1 MTVPTARTAPGASA
15 VPTAPTAPTALTVP
29 TASPAPAA
37 TPGTAASPLTVAVL
51 GGTGFVGTAV
61 SKALIDRGHT
71 VLAVARTPRPV
82 ADGARFVPL
91 DLAAA
96 RPDELAATLR
106 AHGVGAVVNA
116 AGGMWGLTEAQMVD
130 ANVTL
135 VAHLLEAVAALPGPV
150 RVVQLG
156 SVHEYGLAPLGTS
169 MTESYVPEP
178 VMPYGKLKLECSN
191 LVLDAA
197 ARGAVDGVVL
207 RVGNVVGAG
216 QPGHSLLG
224 VVAGRLLAARAAGHA
239 DLTFGA
245 LVSLRDFLPLT
256 DAAEAVAAAVTAP
269 AVAGQVVNIGTGHAH
284 NARQLVRMLIDASGI
299 PATLTEA
306 EAPGPETDWQQMGI
320 GKAADLLGWAPRRTL
335 ADAIA
340 ELWAAAVA
348 EAESGADTSADTS
361 AGTGAGR

>member
-1 MTVPTARTAPGASA
+1 MTVPNSPSAAIPAPESAAVPGSAPNSASA
-15 VPTAPTAPTALTVP
+15 
-29 TASPAPAA
+29 PAPDA
-37 TPGTAASPLTVAVL
+37 PPVTVAVL
-51 GGTGFVGTAV
+51 GGTGFVGKAV
-61 SKALIDRGHT
+61 SKALIERGHP
-71 VLAVARTPRPV
+71 VVAVARTARPV
-82 ADGARFVPL
+82 ADGAVFAAL

-96 RPDELAATLR
+96 RPADLAALLR
-106 AHGVGAVVNA
+106 EHSVGAVVNA

-135 VAHLLEAVAALPGPV
+135 VAHLLEAVAALPGRV

-169 MTESYVPEP
+169 MTETYVPEP

-197 ARGAVDGVVL
+197 ARGEADAVVL

-224 VVAGRLLAARAAGHA
+224 VVADRLLAARAAGHA
-239 DLTFGA
+239 DLTLGA
-245 LVSLRDFLPLT
+245 LVSLRDFLPLS

-269 AVAGQVVNIGTGHAH
+269 AAGGEVVNIGTGHAH
-284 NARQLVRMLIDASGI
+284 NARQLVTMLIEASGV
-299 PATLTEA
+299 PTTLTES

-320 GKAADLLGWAPRRTL
+320 AKAADLLGWTPRRTL

-340 ELWAAAVA
+340 ELWTAAVA
-348 EAESGADTSADTS
+348 ADP
-361 AGTGAGR
+361 GR

>member
-1 MTVPTARTAPGASA
+1 MTRG
-15 VPTAPTAPTALTVP
+15 
-29 TASPAPAA
+29 
-37 TPGTAASPLTVAVL
+37 PLTVAVL
-51 GGTGFVGTAV
+51 GGTGFVGKAV
-61 SKALIDRGHT
+61 GKALLERGHS

-82 ADGARFVPL
+82 PAGARFLPL

-96 RPDELAATLR
+96 RPEELAAVLR
-106 AHGVGAVVNA
+106 THRVDAVVNA

-135 VAHLLEAVAALPGPV
+135 VAHLLQAVTTLPEPV

-207 RVGNVVGAG
+207 RIGNVVGAG

-224 VVAGRLLAARAAGHA
+224 VVADRLLAARGAGHA
-239 DLTFGA
+239 DLTLGA
-245 LVSLRDFLPLT
+245 LVSLRDFLPLS
-256 DAAEAVAAAVTAP
+256 DAAEAVAAAVTVP
-269 AVAGQVVNIGTGHAH
+269 GLTGEVVNIGTGHAH
-284 NARQLVRMLIDASGI
+284 NARQLVTMLIDASGI
-299 PATLTEA
+299 PTTLTES
-306 EAPGPETDWQQMGI
+306 EAAGPETDWQQMGI
-320 GKAADLLGWAPRRTL
+320 AKAARLLGWTPRRTL

-340 ELWAAAVA
+340 DLWAAAVA
-348 EAESGADTSADTS
+348 EAD
-361 AGTGAGR
+361 AGPGR